1 MTNQEFYVLNI
12 YVVDLEF
19 YFLLSETI
27 SNRLKPKK
35 KNTASWRKLEMPF
48 FSLPHNMLASLFHYK
63 FLMGKAVIVQWE
75 TPLPFNVAAK
85 S

>member
-35 KNTASWRKLEMPF
+35 NKNSVLEKTGNAF
-48 FSLPHNMLASLFHYK
+48 FFP
-63 FLMGKAVIVQWE
+63 
-75 TPLPFNVAAK
+75 TP
-85 S
+85 

>member
-19 YFLLSETI
+19 YFLLSETN

-35 KNTASWRKLEMPF
+35 KKQRPGENWKCLF
-48 FSLPHNMLASLFHYK
+48 FPYP
-63 FLMGKAVIVQWE
+63 IIC
-75 TPLPFNVAAK
+75 
-85 S
+85 